1 MVASESLVRMTLTPA
16 DVAGGLALS
25 TAAGWNQT
33 PEDWRLFIGH
43 GDVVGLKDEAGTLV
57 ATAAALPYGG
67 GQGWI
72 SMVLVHPSWRQRGL
86 ATQLLADGVKALQAR
101 GVTPV
106 LDATPAGAPVYRRL
120 GFADGFALTRWEG
133 DARALPLQ
141 VAARVREAGA
151 HDIDA
156 ICALD
161 AQVTGLDRAF
171 LLRDVLARDGA
182 QAVVMRDGSGFAVT
196 RPGTRAT
203 QIGPLV
209 AAHEDDAQALLEA
222 ALERIRSQS
231 GGRVFLD
238 LPDRWSALAQWLQ
251 ARGFAR
257 QRPFVRMSLS
267 SQTQTQTQTPAPHAR
282 AHDRQFLLAGPEFG

>member
-25 TAAGWNQT
+25 GAAGWNQT
-33 PEDWRLFIGH
+33 REDWQLFIGH
-43 GDVVGLKDEAGTLV
+43 GDAVGLKDEAGTLV
-57 ATAAALPYGG
+57 ATAAALPYGRGPG

-72 SMVLVHPSWRQRGL
+72 SMVLVHPDWRQRGL
-86 ATQLLADGVKALQAR
+86 ATQLLEDCVKALQAR

-120 GFADGFALTRWEG
+120 GFVDGFELARWEG
-133 DARALPLQ
+133 DAQALPLQ

-151 HDIDA
+151 HDVDA

-161 AQVTGLDRAF
+161 AQVTGLDRGF
-171 LLRDVLARDGA
+171 LLQDLLARDGA
-182 QAVVMRDGSGFAVT
+182 QAVVMRNGSGFAVT

-222 ALERIRSQS
+222 ALERVR
-231 GGRVFLD
+231 GRVFLD
-238 LPDRWSALAQWLQ
+238 LPDRWRGLAQWLG

-257 QRPFVRMSLS
+257 QRPFLRMSLS
-267 SQTQTQTQTPAPHAR
+267 SQTPAPHAR
-282 AHDRQFLLAGPEFG
+282 ADDRQFLLVGPEFG